1 MIHYEHDKDLF
12 DFHVDALVN
21 TVNCVGVM
29 GKGLALQFKQRFP
42 QNFKTY
48 KKECDASN
56 VKIGQMLIHDN
67 GFIETPRFI
76 INFPTK
82 QHWRSASKIE
92 YIEAGLKDLKE
103 CIKKN
108 GIKSIVIP
116 PLGCGNGGLNWKD
129 VRSLIEEA
137 FSAEDIDL
145 YILEPTNKFTELKT
159 KEDVDLTPFR
169 AVFLKT
175 VQIYNNGLSSLGNIE
190 IQKIVY
196 FINLFMNNTRLHFIK
211 HTYGPYCRNLHNSI
225 DLLAHKFLAGLK
237 DGTENNQI
245 SLRPGAEKE
254 IDAYIADKPE
264 LKDILSKVQSLIEGY
279 ESPFGMELLA
289 TVHFVVAQENA
300 SNLDGVIEHV
310 HAWNARKKNLMKP
323 EYIARAFNRLKEC
336 ALI

>member
-1 MIHYEHDKDLF
+1 MIHYEHDKDIF

-169 AVFLKT
+169 AVFLK
-175 VQIYNNGLSSLGNIE
+175 IPGNIE
-190 IQKIVY
+190 NDSTKS
-196 FINLFMNNTRLHFIK
+196 FIAFG
-211 HTYGPYCRNLHNSI
+211 YSI
-225 DLLAHKFLAGLK
+225 PR
-237 DGTENNQI
+237 I
-245 SLRPGAEKE
+245 
-254 IDAYIADKPE
+254 
-264 LKDILSKVQSLIEGY
+264 ILPCLEVQRIHQVI
-279 ESPFGMELLA
+279 FQF
-289 TVHFVVAQENA
+289 HAQFA
-300 SNLDGVIEHV
+300 
-310 HAWNARKKNLMKP
+310 
-323 EYIARAFNRLKEC
+323 
-336 ALI
+336 